1 LRLAATSAD
10 LSVVVRSSWG
20 KEGKEVRFDES
31 GDVHKRARLEGKRV
45 EGREREKRVREDAG
59 GRTTCVGS
67 VDLLIS

>member
-1 LRLAATSAD
+1 MRN
-10 LSVVVRSSWG
+10 
-20 KEGKEVRFDES
+20 EGKEMKVDES
-31 GDVHKRARLEGKRV
+31 EDGHERARLEGKRV